1 MNNML
6 KYIQDKIGAEHCR
19 QSCSKDNC
27 KVDLSDT
34 PSPRLIVDPESR
46 EGEGLAN
53 YFPDNE
59 KKCDS
64 ILFFQSPAGKL
75 VVAPLEFKIGEVKAT
90 PISEKLQAAAC
101 FAERIIPKS
110 CDSICHPILFHAGGL
125 HKDQLKKL
133 NRAKVRFR
141 GARLTIQTAR
151 CGKPGNLAKALSD
164 QREQSQT
171 RSRRRRKVKSG

>member
-1 MNNML
+1 MNDML

-19 QSCSKDNC
+19 QFCSKDNC
-27 KVDLSDT
+27 KVDLSGT
-34 PSPRLIVDPESR
+34 PSPRLIVDPESK
-46 EGEGLAN
+46 EGEGLVN

-75 VVAPLEFKIGEVKAT
+75 VVAPLEFKTGEVKAT

-101 FAERIIPKS
+101 FAERMIPES
-110 CDSICHPILFHAGGL
+110 CGSICHPILFHAGGL

-141 GARLTIQTAR
+141 GAQLTIQTAK
-151 CGKPGNLAKALSD
+151 CGQSRNLAKALFD
-164 QREQSQT
+164 GRGQSPD
-171 RSRRRRKVKSG
+171 RKKR

>member
-6 KYIQDKIGAEHCR
+6 KYVQDMIGAEHCR

-27 KVDLSDT
+27 RVDLSDT
-34 PSPRLIVDPESR
+34 PSPRLIVDPESK

-75 VVAPLEFKIGEVKAT
+75 VVAPLEFKTGEVKAT
-90 PISEKLQAAAC
+90 SISEKLQAAAC
-101 FAERIIPKS
+101 FAERMIPKS

-133 NRAKVRFR
+133 NQAKIHFR
-141 GARLTIQTAR
+141 GARLTIRTAR

-164 QREQSQT
+164 
-171 RSRRRRKVKSG
+171 